1 MTAPL
6 EGLTVLELANWV
18 AAPSCGALLA
28 DLGAD
33 VIKVEPLS
41 GDSMRGKL
49 RQPSLPEGTPRTD
62 FPFHL
67 DNRGKRSVAI
77 DLADERGAGLVLEL
91 AGSADVLITNLLPS
105 RLARFGLGPEQ
116 VRGAHPRLIYAVVTG
131 FGTRGPEADRTAFD
145 LTAFFGRAG
154 IMSLV
159 AEPEQPPPAFR
170 PGQGDHATGLAL
182 LSAVLAALLQ
192 RERTGEGQVVETNLL
207 HVGSWT
213 IGCDLG
219 AALIDGRQ
227 PTSRGRHE
235 PISPLNTRYRC
246 GDGVWINLAAHDQGA
261 WPRFCAE
268 IGLPELAVDERFD
281 DARKR
286 FRRGPEVVAIL
297 DEHFASRPAAYWAPR
312 LDAAGVLWDRVA
324 TLPELMDDPQA
335 RAAGVFGEIDHPVAG
350 RFETL
355 AAPFSMDAG
364 DVAVRGPAPEI
375 GEHTRGV
382 LGAVGVGDGR
392 VDELLAAGVVRD
404 GADPGLGH
412 ADH

>member
-1 MTAPL
+1 MGAPL
-6 EGLTVLELANWV
+6 EGCTVLELANWI
-18 AAPSCGALLA
+18 AAPSCGALMA

-33 VIKVEPLS
+33 VIKVEPLT

-77 DLADERGAGLVLEL
+77 DLADPRGADLVLDL
-91 AGSADVLITNLLPS
+91 AGGADVLLTNLLPS
-105 RLARFGLGPEQ
+105 RLTRFGLGPEQ
-116 VRGAHPRLIYAVVTG
+116 VRQTHPRLIYGVVTG

-159 AEPEQPPPAFR
+159 AEPDQAPPAFR

-192 RERTGEGQVVETNLL
+192 RERTGEGQLVETNLL

-213 IGCDLG
+213 IGSDLG
-219 AALIDGRQ
+219 ASLIDRRQ
-227 PTSRGRHE
+227 PTPRGRNE

-246 GDGVWINLAAHDQGA
+246 QDGAWINLAAHDQRV
-261 WPRFCAE
+261 WPRFCEE

-286 FRRGPEVVAIL
+286 FRRGPEVIAIL
-297 DEHFASRPAAYWAPR
+297 DERFASRPVDYWAAR

-335 RAAGVFGEIDHPVAG
+335 HAAGVFTHIDHPVAG

-364 DVAVRGPAPEI
+364 EVGVRGPAPEV
-375 GEHTRGV
+375 GEHTREV
-382 LGAVGVGDGR
+382 LLGLGIGAAR
-392 VDELLAAGVVRD
+392 VEELLAADVVHHGP
-404 GADPGLGH
+404 GAGD
-412 ADH
+412 AAQ